1 MRFSQEVQFYN
12 YVHLYIYTLYIY
24 IYIHT
29 HEDTGPLPH
38 TLTKLYVFL
47 CL

>member
-38 TLTKLYVFL
+38 TLTKLYVLL